1 MSYKILTKN
10 GVDNSNIDGA
20 RGEYF
25 NTGMRNG
32 ITQGALNEGI
42 FIASSSNTI
51 SFDTCELRIAG
62 HRVLIDEPVYY
73 TFSNIP
79 NTDTQY
85 SFIAEIVVEAS
96 GNVSFSLFPQLS
108 TTELIQNDLYKTING
123 IGTYQIKI
131 GDFTHKI
138 DGTIDNVIRTIDII
152 TGATGEFGSLEIGEV
167 TTETTSLNTANV
179 NADILYNEDNKTYYL
194 DFDFQIPTINIVQT
208 TGQSTTDVM
217 SQKAITDILGNIS
230 TILNSVVTVTETE
243 A

>member
-32 ITQGALNEGI
+32 IVQGVLNEGV

-51 SFDTCELRIAG
+51 SLDTCELRIAG
-62 HRVLIDEPVYY
+62 HRVVIDEPVYY

-123 IGTYQIKI
+123 IGTYQVEI
-131 GDFTHKI
+131 GRCTLLT
-138 DGTIDNVIRTIDII
+138 DGTITDVVRTIDII
-152 TGATGEFGSLEIGEV
+152 TGSLSNNSNVEIGNV
-167 TTETTSLNTANV
+167 TT
-179 NADILYNEDNKTYYL
+179 NKIDYEL
-194 DFDFQIPTINIVQT
+194 DTEININLRYDEDTKKEYV
-208 TGQSTTDVM
+208 DV
-217 SQKAITDILGNIS
+217 DIQLPIDLSSVLDSLATKEEVNDIVGNIN
-230 TILNSVVTVTETE
+230 ILLDNINGEVI
-243 A
+243 